1 MGARTSELE
10 AANSGHSKMSL
21 TASTDAKAQLLCCNL
36 LREIAFMRK
45 YLGQLNSNIDS
56 HTTDSTTSLS
66 PDIASA
72 KLLDFYLDVFKGQ
85 SFYEDAVK
93 VANSKSP
100 DGVKYLRKIVDPLEF
115 IDLTPTGKPPLPD
128 SKNSRSMIDN
138 VCTNVNLLDFQILL
152 RRLNRSKSTTG
163 PQEVAA

>member
-10 AANSGHSKMSL
+10 AADIGHSKMSL
-21 TASTDAKAQLLCCNL
+21 TASTDVKAQLLCCKL

-85 SFYEDAVK
+85 SFYDDAVK

-100 DGVKYLRKIVDPLEF
+100 DGVKY
-115 IDLTPTGKPPLPD
+115 
-128 SKNSRSMIDN
+128 
-138 VCTNVNLLDFQILL
+138 CA
-152 RRLNRSKSTTG
+152 RL
-163 PQEVAA
+163 